1 MKLNRLFI
9 AGVIIIGAIVPSFGQ
24 ADTLRVGA
32 GQCVTSAVTSLAVT
46 AGFTELLKHS
56 VHELRPDRSDNSSF
70 PSRHTSWAF
79 AASSVLSR
87 ELHGYSPWWSVGAQ
101 AAATGVGLQRVM
113 SGRHYGSDVVAGAA
127 LGVASTELSYWLVGL
142 MYGNRSRVS
151 LCENEFGASISSGTE
166 ALYFMNSELC
176 TGFGMTIRGSLPFS
190 GRFGA
195 VVTLRGSS
203 EPVRSGGELKAFGA
217 TAGICGHFRLPVRCL
232 AIEPAVEAGMSRL
245 GGAGALRRTRCGFDG
260 EVSMAINWRLTAEF
274 AVRAGVGYHVFTVP
288 KACQAL
294 GVSVASV
301 VFIR

>member
-1 MKLNRLFI
+1 MFRYY
-9 AGVIIIGAIVPSFGQ
+9 IIGIMLAASVMPSFGQ
-24 ADTLRVGA
+24 TDTLRVVSGRRVA
-32 GQCVTSAVTSLAVT
+32 SAVTSLAVT
-46 AGFTELLKHS
+46 AGLTEVLKHS
-56 VHELRPDRSDNSSF
+56 VHEMRPDRSDNSSF

-87 ELHGYSPWWSVGAQ
+87 ELRGYSPWWSVSAQ

-127 LGVASTELSYWLVGL
+127 LGVASTELSYCLVGL
-142 MYGNRSRVS
+142 MYGNRNRVS

-166 ALYFMNSELC
+166 ALYFMNGELC
-176 TGFGMTIRGSLPFS
+176 TGFGMTVRGSLPFS

-203 EPVRSGGELKAFGA
+203 EPVRSGGVLKAFGV
-217 TAGICGHFRLPVRCL
+217 TAGVGGHFMLPVRCL
-232 AIEPAVEAGMSRL
+232 AVEPAVEAGMSRL
-245 GGAGALRRTRCGFDG
+245 GGAPGFRKARSGFDG
-260 EVSMAINWRLTAEF
+260 EMSMAINWRLTANF

-288 KACQAL
+288 EACQAL
-294 GVSVASV
+294 VVSVASV